1 MIRIMVDRLTVVD
14 LASVINPMAVLAAR
28 GFRSEEVEVLLQR
41 YPADFNIERT
51 NALLDNLEAR
61 GIDRGQVNGMVVKLP
76 SILSYTAERTNALLD
91 NLEARGIDRGQVNG
105 MVVKLPSILSCTA
118 ERTNALLDNLEAR
131 GIDRGQV
138 NGMVVKLPS
147 ILSYTAERT
156 NALLEIFEEYYIE
169 FLTKPFRLIFS
180 PRIIRERIEKMKT
193 LGLDVTRFTNKLFY
207 TRKNFEKFE
216 AKYSF

>member
-1 MIRIMVDRLTVVD
+1 MGERDSVD
-14 LASVINPMAVLAAR
+14 LIPDPL
-28 GFRSEEVEVLLQR
+28 GYLELL
-41 YPADFNIERT
+41 
-51 NALLDNLEAR
+51 
-61 GIDRGQVNGMVVKLP
+61 G
-76 SILSYTAERTNALLD
+76 AERTKIFD
-91 NLEARGIDRGQVNG
+91 FFDRTLPPSETIAVSLNVLIQRDISRADIRG

-118 ERTNALLDNLEAR
+118 ERTNALLTNLEER
-131 GIDRGQV
+131 GIGREQV

>member
-76 SILSYTAERTNALLD
+76 SILS
-91 NLEARGIDRGQVNG
+91 
-105 MVVKLPSILSCTA
+105 C
-118 ERTNALLDNLEAR
+118 
-131 GIDRGQV
+131 
-138 NGMVVKLPS
+138 
-147 ILSYTAERT
+147 TAERT
-156 NALLEIFEEYYIE
+156 NALLEIFDEFTIDYINKPMRLMFAPATIRGRIQIIASKGLYVYRNTSKL
-169 FLTKPFRLIFS
+169 FLTRKRFAAWA
-180 PRIIRERIEKMKT
+180 
-193 LGLDVTRFTNKLFY
+193 GLP
-207 TRKNFEKFE
+207 EI
-216 AKYSF
+216 

>member
-76 SILSYTAERTNALLD
+76 SILS
-91 NLEARGIDRGQVNG
+91 
-105 MVVKLPSILSCTA
+105 CTA
-118 ERTNALLDNLEAR
+118 ERTNALLDIFDEFTIDYINKPMRLMFAPATIR
-131 GIDRGQV
+131 GRIQIIASKGLYVYR
-138 NGMVVKLPS
+138 NTSKL
-147 ILSYTAERT
+147 
-156 NALLEIFEEYYIE
+156 
-169 FLTKPFRLIFS
+169 FLTRKRFAAWA
-180 PRIIRERIEKMKT
+180 
-193 LGLDVTRFTNKLFY
+193 GLP
-207 TRKNFEKFE
+207 
-216 AKYSF
+216 

>member
-76 SILSYTAERTNALLD
+76 SILSYTAERTNALL
-91 NLEARGIDRGQVNG
+91 
-105 MVVKLPSILSCTA
+105 
-118 ERTNALLDNLEAR
+118 
-131 GIDRGQV
+131 
-138 NGMVVKLPS
+138 
-147 ILSYTAERT
+147 
-156 NALLEIFEEYYIE
+156 EIFDEFTIDYINKPMRLMFAPATIRGRIQIIASKGLYVYRNTSKL
-169 FLTKPFRLIFS
+169 FLTRKRFAAWA
-180 PRIIRERIEKMKT
+180 
-193 LGLDVTRFTNKLFY
+193 GLP
-207 TRKNFEKFE
+207 EI
-216 AKYSF
+216 

>member
-156 NALLEIFEEYYIE
+156 NALLEIFDEFTIDYINKPMRLMFAPATIRGRIQIIASKGLYVYRNTSKL
-169 FLTKPFRLIFS
+169 FLTRKRFAAWA
-180 PRIIRERIEKMKT
+180 
-193 LGLDVTRFTNKLFY
+193 GLP
-207 TRKNFEKFE
+207 
-216 AKYSF
+216 

>member
-105 MVVKLPSILSCTA
+105 MVVKLPSILGC
-118 ERTNALLDNLEAR
+118 
-131 GIDRGQV
+131 
-138 NGMVVKLPS
+138 
-147 ILSYTAERT
+147 TAERT
-156 NALLEIFEEYYIE
+156 NALLEIFDEFTIDYINKPMRLMFAPATIRGRIQIIASKGLYVYRNTSKL
-169 FLTKPFRLIFS
+169 FLTRKRFAAWA
-180 PRIIRERIEKMKT
+180 
-193 LGLDVTRFTNKLFY
+193 GLP
-207 TRKNFEKFE
+207 
-216 AKYSF
+216 